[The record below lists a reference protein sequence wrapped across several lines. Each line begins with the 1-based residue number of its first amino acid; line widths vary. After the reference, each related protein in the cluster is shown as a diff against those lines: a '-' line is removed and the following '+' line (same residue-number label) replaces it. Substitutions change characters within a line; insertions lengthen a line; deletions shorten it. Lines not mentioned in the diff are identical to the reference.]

1 MDEHVMSTY
10 RRAEEVLVGG
20 RGAQVWDESGRV
32 WLDFLGGIAV
42 SALGHSHPRLVE
54 ALRDQA
60 GRLIHVSN
68 LFRHP
73 YTEEVAARLAKL
85 SGLEAVFFTN
95 SGTEANEAALK
106 LARKHHVAAGMP
118 HRRGFV
124 ALEGS
129 FHGRTLGSLSVT
141 HTQKYREPFEP
152 LIPGVTF
159 VAPDD
164 EARLA
169 EVMRRER
176 PAALIL
182 EPIQGES
189 GVRDLSLSFLRIAR
203 ALCDE
208 TGAVLI
214 HDEVQSGAGRTGDFL
229 AGDAAGV
236 KPDVVTLAKP
246 IGGGLP
252 MGAMIVN
259 RALAKTFQPGDH
271 GSTFAGGPMVLR
283 AALVFLQELDEGRLL
298 EAVRARGAELGAGL
312 QALKRDFPV
321 VTELRGRGLIRGVRL
336 AYGAEE
342 LVKNL
347 HSAGLIANRTGGD
360 VLRLLPPYVITSD
373 ELARG
378 LDILREHLKGLK
390 APA

>member
-10 RRAEEVLVGG
+10 RRTEEVLVGG
-20 RGAQVWDESGRV
+20 RGAQVWDEKGRV

-73 YTEEVAARLAKL
+73 YTEEVADRLAKL

-106 LARKHHVAAGMP
+106 LARKHHVRAGSP
-118 HRRGFV
+118 ERRGFV

-141 HTQKYREPFEP
+141 HTAKYREPFEP

-164 EARLA
+164 ETRLA
-169 EVMRRER
+169 EVLRRER
-176 PAALIL
+176 PAALIV

-189 GVRDLSLSFLRIAR
+189 GVRDLSFSFLRKAR

-208 TGAVLI
+208 TGTVLI

-229 AGDAAGV
+229 AADAAGV

-252 MGAMIVN
+252 MGVMIVN
-259 RALAKTFQPGDH
+259 RALSGTFQPGDH
-271 GSTFAGGPMVLR
+271 GSTFAGGPFVLR
-283 AALVFLQELDEGRLL
+283 AALVFLQELDERGLM
-298 EAVRARGAELGAGL
+298 ENVRARGAQLATGL
-312 QALKRDFPV
+312 ADLKGDFPV
-321 VTELRGRGLIRGVRL
+321 ITGLSGRGLIRGVKL
-336 AYGAEE
+336 SHGAEQ
-342 LVKNL
+342 LVRDL
-347 HSAGLIANRTGGD
+347 HAGGLIANRTGGD
-360 VLRLLPPYVITSD
+360 VLRLLPPYVITED

-378 LDILREHLKGLK
+378 LDILRENLKGLPER
-390 APA
+390 A

>member
-10 RRAEEVLVGG
+10 RRTEEVLVGG
-20 RGAQVWDESGRV
+20 RGAQVWDEKGRV

-73 YTEEVAARLAKL
+73 YTEDVAARLAKL
-85 SGLEAVFFTN
+85 SGLDAVFFTN

-106 LARKHHVAAGMP
+106 LARKHHVAAGAP
-118 HRRGFV
+118 ERRGFV

-141 HTQKYREPFEP
+141 HTAKYREPFEP

-164 EARLA
+164 ETRLA
-169 EVMRRER
+169 EVLRRER
-176 PAALIL
+176 PAALIV

-189 GVRDLSLSFLRIAR
+189 GVRDLSFSFLRRAR
-203 ALCDE
+203 GLCDE
-208 TGAVLI
+208 TGTVLI

-229 AGDAAGV
+229 AADAAGV

-252 MGAMIVN
+252 MGVMIVN
-259 RALAKTFQPGDH
+259 RALSGTFQPGDH
-271 GSTFAGGPMVLR
+271 GSTFAGGPFVLR
-283 AALVFLQELDEGRLL
+283 AALVFLQELDEAGLMDN
-298 EAVRARGAELGAGL
+298 VRARGAQLATGL
-312 QALKRDFPV
+312 ADLKRDFPV
-321 VTELRGRGLIRGVRL
+321 ITGLSGRGLIRGVKL
-336 AYGAEE
+336 AHGAEQ
-342 LVKNL
+342 LVRDL
-347 HSAGLIANRTGGD
+347 HAGGLIANRTGGD
-360 VLRLLPPYVITSD
+360 VLRLLPPYVITAD

-378 LDILREHLKGLK
+378 LDILRDQLKGLPER
-390 APA
+390 A